1 MEPEV
6 ISLAKQL
13 ITKPSYTP
21 DDAGCQP
28 LLMNRLSGHGFQ
40 GEHHRFGEVDNVL
53 IWHGDAQGPALMF
66 LGHTDVV
73 PPGDL
78 SAWKHDPLSAHVEAG
93 VLYGRGVADM
103 KGSVAAMV
111 LAMEKFVAQYPS
123 HPGKIAL
130 MLTSDEEGVA
140 LDGVKKF
147 MPLMA
152 KKHHFDYCLV
162 GEPSSSNVL
171 GDTVR
176 VGRRG
181 SLHVTIKIK
190 GKQGHVAY
198 PQNAKNP
205 IFLAAD
211 AIHKL
216 GGFEW
221 DQGNDDFPPTSFQI
235 SNIHAGSGVTNIIP
249 GELEITANF
258 RYAPTSSQAS
268 LSKQLR
274 QLLDEYALKKY
285 DLDCELDWQLS
296 GEPFHCTDKK
306 YKQAL
311 EASVLK
317 VAGVK
322 PEFNTAGGTSDGRF
336 VAPHG
341 IATMELGPIN
351 KTIHQVNEC
360 EKVSHFVLL
369 ENIYLDLIQRLL
381 LK

>member
-6 ISLAKQL
+6 ILLAKQL
-13 ITKPSYTP
+13 IQKPSYTP

-28 LLMNRLSGHGFQ
+28 LLMNRLGGHGFQ

-53 IWHGDAQGPALMF
+53 IWHGDDPGPALMF

-73 PPGDL
+73 PPGNVD
-78 SAWKHDPLSAHVEAG
+78 AWNHDPLSAHIESG

-111 LAMEKFVAQYPS
+111 LAMEKFVGQYPN
-123 HPGKIAL
+123 HPGKVAL
-130 MLTSDEEGVA
+130 MLTSDEEGIA

-147 MPLMA
+147 MPMMA
-152 KKHHFDYCLV
+152 DKHHFDYCLV
-162 GEPSSSNVL
+162 GEPSSSDVL

-181 SLHVTIKIK
+181 SLHVSIKII

-198 PQNAKNP
+198 PQNAVNP
-205 IFLAAD
+205 IFMAAKVID
-211 AIHKL
+211 EI
-216 GGFEW
+216 GGFQW
-221 DQGNDDFPPTSFQI
+221 DQGNEDFPATSFQI
-235 SNIHAGSGVTNIIP
+235 SNINAGSGVTNIIP
-249 GELEITANF
+249 GELNITANF
-258 RYAPTSSQAS
+258 RYSPESSQQS
-268 LSKQLR
+268 LAKQLHQILDAH
-274 QLLDEYALKKY
+274 QLNY
-285 DLDCELDWQLS
+285 ELEWQLS
-296 GEPFHCTDKK
+296 GEPFHCKNEA

-311 EASVLK
+311 NASIHK
-317 VAGVK
+317 ITGIK

-360 EKVSHFVLL
+360 EKVSHLVLL

-381 LK
+381 IK

>member
-13 ITKPSYTP
+13 IQKPSYTP

-28 LLMNRLSGHGFQ
+28 LLMNRLGGQGFQ

-53 IWHGDAQGPALMF
+53 IWHGDDDGPGLMF

-73 PPGDL
+73 PPGDVA
-78 SAWKHDPLSAHVEAG
+78 AWNHDPLSAHVESG

-111 LAMEKFVAQYPS
+111 LAMEKFVAENPN
-123 HPGKIAL
+123 HLGKIAL
-130 MLTSDEEGVA
+130 MLTSDEEGLAV
-140 LDGVKKF
+140 DGVKKF
-147 MPLMA
+147 MPMMA

-162 GEPSSSNVL
+162 GEPSSSEVL

-181 SLHVTIKIK
+181 SLHVNIKIK

-198 PQNAKNP
+198 PQNASNP
-205 IFLAAD
+205 IFLAGQ
-211 AIHKL
+211 AISEL
-216 GGFEW
+216 GQFQW
-221 DQGNDDFPPTSFQI
+221 DQGNADFPPTSFQI
-235 SNIHAGSGVTNIIP
+235 STIKAGTGVTNIIP
-249 GELEITANF
+249 GELVIIANF
-258 RYAPTSSQAS
+258 RYAPVSSQSS
-268 LSKQLR
+268 LAEQLESILN
-274 QLLDEYALKKY
+274 QHGLDY
-285 DLDCELDWQLS
+285 DLDWQLS
-296 GEPFHCTDKK
+296 GEPFHCQDES

-311 EASVLK
+311 RDSIQK
-317 VAGVK
+317 ITGNT

-360 EKVSHFVLL
+360 EKVSHLVQL
-369 ENIYLDLIQRLL
+369 ENIYLDLIKRLL
-381 LK
+381 S

>member
-6 ISLAKQL
+6 ISLARQL
-13 ITKPSYTP
+13 IQKPSYTP

-28 LLMNRLSGHGFQ
+28 LLMNRLGGQGFQ
-40 GEHHRFGEVDNVL
+40 GEHHRFEDVDNVL
-53 IWHGDAQGPALMF
+53 IWHGDSPGPALMF

-78 SAWKHDPLSAHVEAG
+78 NAWQHEPLSAHVENG
-93 VLYGRGVADM
+93 WLYGRGVADM

-111 LAMEKFVAQYPS
+111 LAMEKFVAQNPN
-123 HPGKIAL
+123 HPGKIGL

-140 LDGVKKF
+140 INGVKKF
-147 MPLMA
+147 MPMMA
-152 KKHHFDYCLV
+152 AKHEFDYCLV
-162 GEPSSSNVL
+162 GEPSSSDVL

-181 SLHVTIKIK
+181 SLHVRIKVK
-190 GKQGHVAY
+190 GQQGHVAY
-198 PQNAKNP
+198 PQNASNP
-205 IFLAAD
+205 IFLAAQAVND
-211 AIHKL
+211 L
-216 GGFEW
+216 GRVKW
-221 DQGNDDFPPTSFQI
+221 DEGNADFPPTTFQI

-249 GELEITANF
+249 GELDITANF
-258 RYAPTSSQAS
+258 RFAPTSSQQS
-268 LSKQLR
+268 LAAQLQKVLDVQ
-274 QLLDEYALKKY
+274 QLDY
-285 DLDCELDWQLS
+285 ELDWELS
-296 GEPFHCTDKK
+296 GEPFHCQDDQ

-311 EASVLK
+311 SDSIHSIT
-317 VAGVK
+317 GIR

-351 KTIHQVNEC
+351 KTIHQINER
-360 EKVSHFVLL
+360 EKVSHLVQL

-381 LK
+381 LP

>member
-6 ISLAKQL
+6 VTLAKQL
-13 ITKPSYTP
+13 IQKPSYTP

-28 LLMNRLSGHGFQ
+28 LLMNRLGGHGFQ
-40 GEHHRFGEVDNVL
+40 GEHHRFGAVDNVL
-53 IWHGDAQGPALMF
+53 MWHGEQPGPSLMF

-73 PPGDL
+73 PPGNPD
-78 SAWKHDPLSAHVEAG
+78 AWNHDPLSAHVEAG

-111 LAMEKFVAQYPS
+111 LAMEKFVGQYPN
-123 HPGKIAL
+123 HAGKVAL

-140 LDGVKKF
+140 HDGVKRF
-147 MPLMA
+147 MPMMA
-152 KKHHFDYCLV
+152 EKHHFDYCLV
-162 GEPSSSNVL
+162 GEPSSSDIL

-181 SLHVTIKIK
+181 SLHVTMKII

-198 PQNAKNP
+198 PQNAANP
-205 IFLAAD
+205 IFLAAK
-211 AIHKL
+211 AIDEM
-216 GGFEW
+216 GCYRW
-221 DQGNDDFPPTSFQI
+221 DEGNEDFPPTSFQI
-235 SNIHAGSGVTNIIP
+235 STIKAGSGVTNIIP

-258 RYAPTSSQAS
+258 RYAPSSSQQS
-268 LSKQLR
+268 LAQQLK
-274 QLLDEYALKKY
+274 LILDEHHLNY
-285 DLDCELDWQLS
+285 ELEWQLS
-296 GEPFHCTDKK
+296 GAPFHCKDEN

-311 EASVLK
+311 AASVLK
-317 VAGVK
+317 MTGVQ
-322 PEFNTAGGTSDGRF
+322 PEFNTGGGTSDGRF
-336 VAPHG
+336 VAPFG

-360 EKVSHFVLL
+360 EKVSHLVQL

>member
-6 ISLAKQL
+6 ITLAKQL
-13 ITKPSYTP
+13 IQKPSYTP

-28 LLMNRLSGHGFQ
+28 LLMNRLGGQGFQ

-53 IWHGDAQGPALMF
+53 MWHGNKPGPALMF

-73 PPGDL
+73 PPGEIE
-78 SAWKHDPLSAHVEAG
+78 AWQHDPLSAHVEAG

-103 KGSVAAMV
+103 KGSIAAMV
-111 LAMEKFVAQYPS
+111 LAMEKFVAENPN
-123 HPGKIAL
+123 HAGKVAL

-140 LDGVKKF
+140 VDGVKKF
-147 MPLMA
+147 MPMMA
-152 KKHHFDYCLV
+152 AKHHFDYCLV
-162 GEPSSSNVL
+162 GEPSSSDVL

-181 SLHVTIKIK
+181 SLHVNIKIK

-198 PQNAKNP
+198 PQNARNP
-205 IFLAAD
+205 IFLAGK
-211 AIHKL
+211 AIDEL
-216 GGFEW
+216 GQIQW

-235 SNIHAGSGVTNIIP
+235 STIKAGSGVANIIP
-249 GELEITANF
+249 GELEIIANF
-258 RYAPTSSQAS
+258 RYAPVSDQTSLA
-268 LSKQLR
+268 KQLEDILNR
-274 QLLDEYALKKY
+274 YQLNY
-285 DLDCELDWQLS
+285 ELVWQLS
-296 GEPFHCTDKK
+296 GEPFHCQDEGF
-306 YKQAL
+306 KQAL
-311 EASVLK
+311 AASIQSIT
-317 VAGVK
+317 GIS

-360 EKVSHFVLL
+360 EKISHLVQL
-369 ENIYLDLIQRLL
+369 ENIYLDLIRRLL
-381 LK
+381 LP

>member
-13 ITKPSYTP
+13 IQKPSYTP

-28 LLMNRLSGHGFQ
+28 LLMNRLDGHGFQ

-53 IWHGDAQGPALMF
+53 MWHGDKPGPALMF

-73 PPGDL
+73 PPGNVA
-78 SAWKHDPLSAHVEAG
+78 AWTHDPLSAHVESG

-111 LAMEKFVAQYPS
+111 LAMEKFVGQYPN

-140 LDGVKKF
+140 HDGVKKF
-147 MPLMA
+147 MPMMA

-181 SLHVTIKIK
+181 SLHVTISIK

-198 PQNAKNP
+198 PQNAANP
-205 IFLAAD
+205 IFLAAK
-211 AIHKL
+211 AIDEIGK
-216 GGFEW
+216 FQW
-221 DQGNDDFPPTSFQI
+221 DQGNQDFPPTSFQI
-235 SNIHAGSGVTNIIP
+235 SNINAGSGVTNIIP
-249 GELEITANF
+249 GELAIIANF
-258 RYAPTSSQAS
+258 RYAPTSSQQS
-268 LSKQLR
+268 LAQQL
-274 QLLDEYALKKY
+274 QVILDKHGLNC
-285 DLDCELDWQLS
+285 DLDWQLS
-296 GEPFHCTDKK
+296 GEPFHCQDEK

-311 EASVLK
+311 ADSVFRI
-317 VAGVK
+317 AGIK

-360 EKVSHFVLL
+360 EKVSHLVQL

-381 LK
+381 LQ

>member
-6 ISLAKQL
+6 ITLARQL
-13 ITKPSYTP
+13 IAKPSYTP

-28 LLMNRLSGHGFQ
+28 LLMNRLGGQGFQ
-40 GEHHRFGEVDNVL
+40 GEHMRFEDVDNVL
-53 IWHGDAQGPALMF
+53 MWHGDGPGPSLLF

-78 SAWKHDPLSAHVEAG
+78 SAWQHDPLSAHVEAG

-111 LAMEKFVAQYPS
+111 LAMEKFVAQNPN

-130 MLTSDEEGVA
+130 MLTSDEEGEA
-140 LDGVKKF
+140 INGVRRF
-147 MPLMA
+147 MPAMIE
-152 KKHHFDYCLV
+152 KHHFDYCLV
-162 GEPSSSNVL
+162 GEPSSGEQL
-171 GDTVR
+171 ADTVR

-181 SLHVTIKIK
+181 SLHVNILIK

-198 PQNAKNP
+198 PQHAANP
-205 IFLAAD
+205 VFLAAAALD
-211 AIHKL
+211 EL
-216 GGFEW
+216 GRFSW
-221 DQGNDDFPPTSFQI
+221 DQGNADFPPTSFQI
-235 SNIHAGSGVTNIIP
+235 SSIQAGAGAPNIIP
-249 GELEITANF
+249 GELSITANY

-268 LSKQLR
+268 LEAQLR
-274 QLLDEYALKKY
+274 SVLDTHQLDYSLS
-285 DLDCELDWQLS
+285 WQLS
-296 GEPFHCTDKK
+296 GEPFHCQNET

-311 EASVLK
+311 AASIRQITGRD
-317 VAGVK
+317 A
-322 PEFNTAGGTSDGRF
+322 EFNTAGGTSDGRF

-360 EKVSHFVLL
+360 EKISHLVQL
-369 ENIYLDLIQRLL
+369 ENIYLDLIHRLL
-381 LK
+381 LDS

>member
-6 ISLAKQL
+6 INLAKQL
-13 ITKPSYTP
+13 IQKPSYTP

-28 LLMNRLSGHGFQ
+28 LLMNRLGGHGFL

-53 IWHGDAQGPALMF
+53 IWHGDEPGPALMF

-78 SAWKHDPLSAHVEAG
+78 AAWTHDPLSAHVEAG

-111 LAMEKFVAQYPS
+111 LAMEKFVGQYPN
-123 HPGKIAL
+123 HRGKVAL
-130 MLTSDEEGVA
+130 MLTSDEEGIA
-140 LDGVKKF
+140 HDGVKKF

-152 KKHHFDYCLV
+152 DKHPFDYCLV
-162 GEPSSSNVL
+162 GEPSSSKVI

-181 SLHVTIKIK
+181 SLHVEIRIK

-198 PQNAKNP
+198 PQNAANP
-205 IFLAAD
+205 VFLAAK
-211 AIHKL
+211 AIDEM
-216 GGFEW
+216 GGFMW
-221 DQGNDDFPPTSFQI
+221 DEGNEDFPPTSFQI
-235 SNIHAGSGVTNIIP
+235 SNINAGSGVTNIIP
-249 GELEITANF
+249 GELVITANF
-258 RYAPTSSQAS
+258 RYAPVSSQHS
-268 LSKQLR
+268 LEQQLQMILDR
-274 QLLDEYALKKY
+274 HQLKH
-285 DLDCELDWQLS
+285 ELVWQLS
-296 GEPFHCTDKK
+296 GAPFHCKDENFK
-306 YKQAL
+306 
-311 EASVLK
+311 EAVAESVFQIT
-317 VAGVK
+317 GVR
-322 PEFNTAGGTSDGRF
+322 PEFNTGGGTSDGRF

-360 EKVSHFVLL
+360 EKISHLVQL
-369 ENIYLDLIQRLL
+369 ENIYLDLIKRLL

>member
-1 MEPEV
+1 MQPEV
-6 ISLAKQL
+6 ITLAKQL
-13 ITKPSYTP
+13 IEKPSYTP

-28 LLMNRLSGHGFQ
+28 LLMDRLGGHGFQ
-40 GEHHRFGEVDNVL
+40 GEHQRFGEVDNVL
-53 IWHGDAQGPALMF
+53 MWHGDQAGPALMF

-78 SAWKHDPLSAHVEAG
+78 KAWSHDPLSAHVESG
-93 VLYGRGVADM
+93 MLYGRGVADM
-103 KGSVAAMV
+103 KGSIAAMV
-111 LAMEKFVAQYPS
+111 LAMEKFVGQYPN

-140 LDGVKKF
+140 LDGVRKF

-152 KKHHFDYCLV
+152 EKHHFDYCLV
-162 GEPSSSNVL
+162 GEPSSSEVL

-181 SLHVTIKIK
+181 SLHVSIKII
-190 GKQGHVAY
+190 GQQGHVAY
-198 PQNAKNP
+198 PQNAANP
-205 IFLAAD
+205 IFLAAK
-211 AIHKL
+211 AIDEM
-216 GGFEW
+216 GRFQW
-221 DQGNDDFPPTSFQI
+221 DSGNADFPATSFQI
-235 SNIHAGSGVTNIIP
+235 SNINAGSGVTNIIP
-249 GELEITANF
+249 GRLDITANF
-258 RYAPTSSQAS
+258 RYSPESTQQTLA
-268 LSKQLR
+268 KQLQ
-274 QLLDEYALKKY
+274 QLLDAH
-285 DLDCELDWQLS
+285 DLDYELDWQLS
-296 GEPFHCTDKK
+296 GEPFHCKNEA

-311 EASVLK
+311 KASIEKITGLE
-317 VAGVK
+317 

-360 EKVSHFVLL
+360 EKVSHLVQL
-369 ENIYLDLIQRLL
+369 ESIYLDLIQRLL

>member
-6 ISLAKQL
+6 ITLAKQL
-13 ITKPSYTP
+13 IQKPSYTP

-28 LLMNRLSGHGFQ
+28 LLMHRLEGQGFQ
-40 GEHHRFGEVDNVL
+40 GEHQRIGEVDNVL
-53 IWHGDAQGPALMF
+53 MWHGDSAGPALMF

-73 PPGDL
+73 PPGNL
-78 SAWKHDPLSAHVEAG
+78 KAWTHDPLSAHVEAG
-93 VLYGRGVADM
+93 VLHGRGVADM

-111 LAMEKFVAQYPS
+111 LAMEKFVGQYPN

-140 LDGVKKF
+140 FDGVRKF
-147 MPLMA
+147 MPMMA
-152 KKHHFDYCLV
+152 EKHHFDYCLV
-162 GEPSSSNVL
+162 GEPSSSEVL

-181 SLHVTIKIK
+181 SLHVIINIK

-198 PQNAKNP
+198 PQNAANP
-205 IFLAAD
+205 IFLAAQ
-211 AIHKL
+211 AIDEL
-216 GGFEW
+216 GRFAW
-221 DQGNDDFPPTSFQI
+221 DVGNEDFPATSFQI
-235 SNIHAGSGVTNIIP
+235 SNIKAGTGVPNIIP
-249 GELEITANF
+249 GVLNITANF
-258 RYAPTSSQAS
+258 RYSPESTQQS
-268 LSKQLR
+268 LAQQLQ
-274 QLLDEYALKKY
+274 QLLDKHQLNY
-285 DLDCELDWQLS
+285 ELTWQLS
-296 GEPFHCTDKK
+296 GEPFHCKDEL

-311 EASVLK
+311 NDSIK
-317 VAGVK
+317 KITGVE
-322 PEFNTAGGTSDGRF
+322 PVFNTAGGTSDGRF

-360 EKVSHFVLL
+360 EKVSHLVQL

>member
-13 ITKPSYTP
+13 IQKPSYTP

-28 LLMNRLSGHGFQ
+28 LLMNRLGGHGFQ
-40 GEHHRFGEVDNVL
+40 GQHHRFGDVDNVL
-53 IWHGDAQGPALMF
+53 MWHGDQPGPSLMF

-73 PPGDL
+73 PPGNL
-78 SAWKHDPLSAHVEAG
+78 AAWTHDPLSAHVEAG
-93 VLYGRGVADM
+93 ILYGRGVADM

-111 LAMEKFVAQYPS
+111 LAMEKFVGQYPN
-123 HPGKIAL
+123 HAGKVAL

-140 LDGVKKF
+140 HDGVKKF
-147 MPLMA
+147 MPMIA
-152 KKHHFDYCLV
+152 EKHHFDYCLV
-162 GEPSSSNVL
+162 GEPSSSKVL

-181 SLHVTIKIK
+181 SLHVNIKIK

-198 PQNAKNP
+198 PQNAANP
-205 IFLAAD
+205 IFLAAKALD
-211 AIHKL
+211 DL

-221 DQGNDDFPPTSFQI
+221 DKGNEDFPPTSFQI
-235 SNIHAGSGVTNIIP
+235 SNIHAGSGVPNIIP
-249 GELEITANF
+249 GEMAVTANF
-258 RYAPTSSQAS
+258 RYAPTSSQQS
-268 LSKQLR
+268 LSQQLS
-274 QLLDEYALKKY
+274 LILDKY
-285 DLDCELDWQLS
+285 HLDYELSWQLS
-296 GEPFHCTDKK
+296 GLPFHCKDEK

-311 EASVLK
+311 RESVK
-317 VAGVK
+317 HIAGVE
-322 PEFNTAGGTSDGRF
+322 PQFNTAGGTSDGRF

-360 EKVSHFVLL
+360 EKISHLVQL

>member
-1 MEPEV
+1 MQPEV
-6 ISLAKQL
+6 ITLAKQL
-13 ITKPSYTP
+13 IQKPSYTP

-28 LLMNRLSGHGFQ
+28 LLMDRLGGHGFQ
-40 GEHHRFGEVDNVL
+40 GEHQRFGEVDNVL
-53 IWHGDAQGPALMF
+53 MWHGEQAGPALMF

-78 SAWKHDPLSAHVEAG
+78 KAWSHDPLSAHVESG

-103 KGSVAAMV
+103 KGSIAAMV
-111 LAMEKFVAQYPS
+111 LAMEKFVGQYPN

-140 LDGVKKF
+140 LDGVRKF

-152 KKHHFDYCLV
+152 AKHHFDYCLV
-162 GEPSSSNVL
+162 GEPSSSVVL

-181 SLHVTIKIK
+181 SLHVSIKIR
-190 GKQGHVAY
+190 GQQGHVAY
-198 PQNAKNP
+198 PQNAANP
-205 IFLAAD
+205 IFLAAK
-211 AIHKL
+211 AIDEL
-216 GGFEW
+216 GRYQW
-221 DQGNDDFPPTSFQI
+221 DSGNADFPATSFQI
-235 SNIHAGSGVTNIIP
+235 SNISAGSGVANIIP
-249 GELEITANF
+249 GTLDITANF
-258 RYAPTSSQAS
+258 RYSPESTQQTLA
-268 LSKQLR
+268 KQLQ
-274 QLLDEYALKKY
+274 QLLDAH

-296 GEPFHCTDKK
+296 GEPFHCKDEA

-311 EASVLK
+311 KASIEK
-317 VAGVK
+317 ITGVE

-351 KTIHQVNEC
+351 KTIHQINEC
-360 EKVSHFVLL
+360 EKVSHLAQL
-369 ENIYLDLIQRLL
+369 ESIYLDLIQRLL

>member
-6 ISLAKQL
+6 IGLAKQL
-13 ITKPSYTP
+13 IQKPSYTP

-28 LLMNRLSGHGFQ
+28 LLMNRLGGQGFQ

-53 IWHGDAQGPALMF
+53 MWHGDQPGPALMF

-73 PPGDL
+73 PPGDVD
-78 SAWKHDPLSAHVEAG
+78 SWTHDPLSAHIENG

-103 KGSVAAMV
+103 KGSIAAMV
-111 LAMEKFVAQYPS
+111 LAIEKFVAQHPN
-123 HPGKIAL
+123 HPGKVAL

-140 LDGVKKF
+140 VDGVRKF

-152 KKHHFDYCLV
+152 SKHHFDYCLV
-162 GEPSSSNVL
+162 GEPSSSQQL

-181 SLHVTIKIK
+181 SLHAVISVK

-198 PQNAKNP
+198 PQNAQNP
-205 IFLAAD
+205 IFIAAK
-211 AIHKL
+211 AIDEL
-216 GGFEW
+216 SQFEW
-221 DQGNDDFPPTSFQI
+221 DQGNEDFPPTSFQI
-235 SNIHAGSGVTNIIP
+235 SNINAGTGVPNIIP
-249 GELEITANF
+249 GEMIVTANF
-258 RYAPTSSQAS
+258 RYAPCSTKES
-268 LSKQLR
+268 LSQQLSAILDKH
-274 QLLDEYALKKY
+274 QLDYSI
-285 DLDCELDWQLS
+285 DWQLS
-296 GEPFHCTDKK
+296 GEPFHCQNEA

-311 EASVLK
+311 AASIEKITGLRT
-317 VAGVK
+317 
-322 PEFNTAGGTSDGRF
+322 EFNTAGGTSDGRF
-336 VAPHG
+336 VAPFG

-360 EKVSHFVLL
+360 EKISHLVQL